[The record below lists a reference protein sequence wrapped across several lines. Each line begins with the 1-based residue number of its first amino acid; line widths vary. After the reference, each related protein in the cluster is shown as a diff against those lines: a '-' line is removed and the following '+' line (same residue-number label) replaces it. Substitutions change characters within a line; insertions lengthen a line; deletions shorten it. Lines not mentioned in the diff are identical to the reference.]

1 MTLFALLLC
10 AFACA
15 LIKRLVFNIFKI
27 LALVS
32 FKHLVCRLVLSC
44 KLAENSVKKCF
55 GKNISVA
62 VSGFYLAVS
71 FIWVYAKGNV

>member
-15 LIKRLVFNIFKI
+15 LIKRLVFYIFKI

-71 FIWVYAKGNV
+71 FIRVYAKGNV